1 MGLLDAFRART
12 PEDKELLRKLKS
24 LLGFTPRNLEL
35 YKLALRHK
43 SAATEIK
50 SGFKNSNE
58 RLEFLG
64 DAILDAIIGHYLFQ
78 KFPYKDEGFLTKLRA
93 KIVSRSHLNHL
104 AAKIGVD
111 SLVESSVG
119 LEERN
124 TSIAGDAFEA
134 LVGAVYL
141 DRGYEAARKF
151 LANRVI
157 RAFIDVEELMSTIS
171 DFKSRLIEWC
181 QKHKKSIHFDTREE
195 ENRGPEKLYSA
206 RVLIDDKSMGQ
217 GKGLSKKKA
226 EQNASEKAWHA
237 VGAGNGNG

>member
-1 MGLLDAFRART
+1 MALRDLFRKRSEA
-12 PEDKELLRKLKS
+12 DKALIRELNT
-24 LLGFTPRNLEL
+24 LLGFAPRNLEL

-64 DAILDAIIGHYLFQ
+64 DAIIDAIIGHYLFQ

-93 KIVSRSHLNHL
+93 KIVSRAHLNHL
-104 AAKIGVD
+104 AAKIGVA
-111 SLVESSVG
+111 SMVEASVG
-119 LEERN
+119 VDDRQ

-134 LVGAVYL
+134 LIGAVYL
-141 DRGYEAARKF
+141 DRGYDVASRF
-151 LANRVI
+151 MQDRVI
-157 RAFIDVEELMSTIS
+157 RTFIDVDELLSTIS

-181 QKHKKSIHFDTREE
+181 QKHKKPIVFDTREE
-195 ENRGPEKLYSA
+195 EHKGPEKLYSS
-206 RVLIDDKSMGQ
+206 RVLIDDKAEGL

-226 EQNASEKAWHA
+226 EQNAAKSAWHA
-237 VGAGNGNG
+237 VGAD